1 MTPEAMRCLDCG
13 ATWYSTP
20 ATRASAANGGCL
32 RCGGRLV
39 PVGEAESMPESPDL
53 ESGPVDVPDE

>member
-20 ATRASAANGGCL
+20 ATRASAATGGCL

-39 PVGEAESMPESPDL
+39 PVGEAESPDL
-53 ESGPVDVPDE
+53 ESGPVDVSDE